1 MVTLEAMSPRCALSV
16 LALMV
21 LSVLLFTACW
31 VQDWRAA
38 AAYIIVLFAV
48 VLVINPW
55 NWRRFIPGFHGATL
69 EQRVVLLTVY
79 MLLWSVF
86 FAVVN
91 LTARPPLSGPQLEE
105 EMPFVLSEFWG
116 HIPFWPAV
124 VGKGV
129 GDGISVNPPEAVGGS
144 GPLNSPWHT
153 TALPVGVGPEQPFL
167 TRLEGIYAVDEVRLE
182 GGVILRLVGVNAAPL
197 GGEVGQ
203 AAFDLLQGYRQEGL
217 ICVLVAAPNQGYP
230 GPVVHGYLYPFN
242 QETEPEGVS
251 INQRLWELGLTFET
265 GGSDDSA
272 DADLDADLDADQKPL
287 WPDPPWFQHPQA
299 GLDDGVA
306 PEGSPDEEVAPYLRP
321 GIFEPP
327 PLLETP

>member
-1 MVTLEAMSPRCALSV
+1 M
-16 LALMV
+16 
-21 LSVLLFTACW
+21 
-31 VQDWRAA
+31 
-38 AAYIIVLFAV
+38 
-48 VLVINPW
+48 
-55 NWRRFIPGFHGATL
+55 
-69 EQRVVLLTVY
+69 
-79 MLLWSVF
+79 
-86 FAVVN
+86 
-91 LTARPPLSGPQLEE
+91 
-105 EMPFVLSEFWG
+105 
-116 HIPFWPAV
+116 
-124 VGKGV
+124 
-129 GDGISVNPPEAVGGS
+129 
-144 GPLNSPWHT
+144 
-153 TALPVGVGPEQPFL
+153 
-167 TRLEGIYAVDEVRLE
+167 
-182 GGVILRLVGVNAAPL
+182 
-197 GGEVGQ
+197 
-203 AAFDLLQGYRQEGL
+203 
-217 ICVLVAAPNQGYP
+217 AAPNQGYP